1 MTITATQLKLKVVS
15 GKIAYTAWAV
25 EVGDEYYYQIGK
37 TFVQIEK
44 WEYDRVVKNPNLY
57 YFSTALKL
65 QGLIR
70 MKNANESALP
80 PI

>member
-1 MTITATQLKLKVVS
+1 MTITATQLKLRVVS
-15 GKIAYTAWAV
+15 GRIVCTAWAV
-25 EVGDEYYYQIGK
+25 EVGDKYYYQIGK

-44 WEYDRVVKNPNLY
+44 RQYDSVVKNPNLY

-70 MKNANESALP
+70 TKKPNESALP
-80 PI
+80 SI